1 MNNIFENNFL
11 PYGKHSITEEDIRSV
26 NKVLRGSLIT
36 QGEKINEFE
45 EAVAKK
51 VNAKFAV
58 ALNSAT
64 SALHLACLALNVKK
78 DDSVWTSPISFVASA
93 NCGIYCGAKIDFVD
107 INPKSGLIDM
117 DSLKKKLADA
127 KDKKCL
133 PKVLIP
139 VHLAGSS
146 CDMKKINELSKQ
158 YNFSVI
164 EDASHAIGGKYQNE
178 YVGNCKYSE
187 ITIFSFHP
195 VKIITTGEGGMATT
209 NNQKVADKIRTLR
222 SHGVIKD
229 KNKFIYPSKG
239 SWNYEQQELGF
250 NYRMTDIQA
259 ALGLSQLSRLEKIVD
274 ERNRQLRYYYE
285 ILNNLP
291 IEFLDIPIDVYSSV
305 HLAVIKLK
313 KISIDYYLK
322 VFEGMRSRNIG
333 VQLHYKP
340 IYKNPFYRKFNF
352 CLDSF
357 KGAEN
362 YESTAISI
370 PLFPGLRKIDQL
382 RVKNTLEDLL

>member
-1 MNNIFENNFL
+1 MSNIFENNFL
-11 PYGKHSITEEDIRSV
+11 PYGKHSITEEDINSV
-26 NKVLRGSLIT
+26 NTVLRGSLIT
-36 QGEKINEFE
+36 QGEKIIEFE
-45 EAVAKK
+45 EAIAKK
-51 VNAKFAV
+51 VNSKFAV

-64 SALHLACLALNVKK
+64 SALHLACLALDVKK
-78 DDSVWTSPISFVASA
+78 DDIVWTSPISFVASA

-107 INPKSGLIDM
+107 INPKTGLIDI
-117 DSLKKKLADA
+117 DSLKKKLLEA
-127 KDKKCL
+127 KNKKCL

-146 CDMKKINELSKQ
+146 CDMEMINALSKQ

-178 YVGNCKYSE
+178 YVGNCKYSA

-195 VKIITTGEGGMATT
+195 VKIITTGEGGLATT
-209 NNQKVADKIRTLR
+209 NNKKVADKIRTLR

-229 KNKFIYPSKG
+229 KNKFIYESKG

-259 ALGLSQLSRLEKIVD
+259 ALGLSQLLRLEKIVN
-274 ERNRQLRYYYE
+274 ERNMQLRYYYE

-291 IEFLDIPIDVYSSV
+291 IEFLEIPIDVYSSV

-313 KISIDYYLK
+313 KISADYYLK
-322 VFEGMRSRNIG
+322 VFEGMRSKNIG

-340 IYKNPFYRKFNF
+340 IYKNPYYQKFDF
-352 CLDSF
+352 SLDSF

-382 RVKNTLEDLL
+382 RVRNSLEDLL